1 MSEIYSMKKL
11 IILFIFLFT
20 VIFTFIP
27 KGYAEELYKFTAA
40 NFDTSN
46 SIIVLSGKDTAS
58 GSVLDNIKLVKM
70 ENPSRV
76 YFDIN
81 SSIITFPK
89 QDWTFNSGSIRQIK
103 ITQFST
109 NPNIVRVVMY
119 YDTST
124 GFNPDDIEFLR
135 IKNSIIIKLKDK
147 TICDNPYYH
156 NTYRD
161 EHSSSSDFYEYL
173 TITTP
178 VDQSEDTIV
187 GQIQDA
193 FEEQTKQL
201 RERKELKLNTK
212 YYLNNITIKQN
223 GVLLNGFGSVSIE
236 RPMILQNPTRII
248 YDLPNTLVNMKIR
261 NKEYRINE
269 TETVK
274 IGQFSVNKARV
285 VITTDAVSD
294 YIPIYSSDNQSLLI
308 ANYQKIN
315 NTTLYNN
322 ISNAI
327 AYDKEKI
334 NDLTE
339 SMILKFSSPVVHGID
354 RYNDKIILYLYN
366 VSKYH
371 DENFKAAYKNTFFN
385 NAEIDLMPKVGL
397 KLTIPVEQNTMVSSY
412 ISADGRS
419 IKITLK
425 ASKKPVEEEIIP
437 QPSIILNPPVSS
449 KDKTKKKIVIDAGH
463 GGSDVGAIGGEI
475 YEKNITLD
483 VAKRVEKL
491 LKQKGYQV
499 VMTRDDDRYVS
510 LQDRVQISENASPD
524 IFVSIHVNSS
534 VRPEITGI
542 ETHYYHQE
550 SVALA
555 QTVHSSFASAVNSPN
570 RGLFKSKFYVINH
583 TTSPA
588 ILVEIG
594 FISNGEERTQLIGEK
609 RKQATAKSI
618 ADGIQDYFKQYK

>member
-1 MSEIYSMKKL
+1 
-11 IILFIFLFT
+11 
-20 VIFTFIP
+20 
-27 KGYAEELYKFTAA
+27 
-40 NFDTSN
+40 
-46 SIIVLSGKDTAS
+46 
-58 GSVLDNIKLVKM
+58 M

-308 ANYQKIN
+308 ANYQKLI
-315 NTTLYNN
+315 TQ
-322 ISNAI
+322 
-327 AYDKEKI
+327 
-334 NDLTE
+334 
-339 SMILKFSSPVVHGID
+339 
-354 RYNDKIILYLYN
+354 RCII
-366 VSKYH
+366 
-371 DENFKAAYKNTFFN
+371 T
-385 NAEIDLMPKVGL
+385 
-397 KLTIPVEQNTMVSSY
+397 
-412 ISADGRS
+412 
-419 IKITLK
+419 
-425 ASKKPVEEEIIP
+425 
-437 QPSIILNPPVSS
+437 
-449 KDKTKKKIVIDAGH
+449 
-463 GGSDVGAIGGEI
+463 
-475 YEKNITLD
+475 
-483 VAKRVEKL
+483 
-491 LKQKGYQV
+491 
-499 VMTRDDDRYVS
+499 
-510 LQDRVQISENASPD
+510 
-524 IFVSIHVNSS
+524 
-534 VRPEITGI
+534 
-542 ETHYYHQE
+542 
-550 SVALA
+550 
-555 QTVHSSFASAVNSPN
+555 
-570 RGLFKSKFYVINH
+570 
-583 TTSPA
+583 
-588 ILVEIG
+588 
-594 FISNGEERTQLIGEK
+594 
-609 RKQATAKSI
+609 
-618 ADGIQDYFKQYK
+618 